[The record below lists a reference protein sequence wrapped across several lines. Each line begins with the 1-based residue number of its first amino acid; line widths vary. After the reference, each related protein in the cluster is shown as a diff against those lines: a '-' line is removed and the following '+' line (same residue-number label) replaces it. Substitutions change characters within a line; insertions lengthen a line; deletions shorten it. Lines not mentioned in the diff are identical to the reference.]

1 MEAWDAHVYFDGED
15 AASVEEAL
23 TLRYEVITSF
33 PSLTVNR
40 TRLSD
45 PPPRRPSRTL
55 TSRRCPALCCA
66 QGLTERRLGPTRRR
80 CFLWSCT
87 PPYLPPSPPALIW
100 PWPA

>member
-45 PPPRRPSRTL
+45 PRGPWRTL
-55 TSRRCPALCCA
+55 T
-66 QGLTERRLGPTRRR
+66 RLGAA
-80 CFLWSCT
+80 WAGA
-87 PPYLPPSPPALIW
+87 ALRALQSAARA
-100 PWPA
+100 PHDGDVFCGAAHPRTYPLRHLL

>member
-45 PPPRRPSRTL
+45 PPARRGPWRTL
-55 TSRRCPALCCA
+55 T
-66 QGLTERRLGPTRRR
+66 RLGAARPGAAPR
-80 CFLWSCT
+80 
-87 PPYLPPSPPALIW
+87 ALQSAARA
-100 PWPA
+100 PHDGDVFCGAAHPRTYPLRHLL

>member
-45 PPPRRPSRTL
+45 PRGLADSDV
-55 TSRRCPALCCA
+55 SALPGPVLRSGPYRA
-66 QGLTERRLGPTRRR
+66 PLGPHTTAM
-80 CFLWSCT
+80 FSVELHT
-87 PPYLPPSPPALIW
+87 PVPTPHRHLL
-100 PWPA
+100 

>member
-40 TRLSD
+40 TRLSAPQCG
-45 PPPRRPSRTL
+45 PP
-55 TSRRCPALCCA
+55 
-66 QGLTERRLGPTRRR
+66 GL
-80 CFLWSCT
+80 
-87 PPYLPPSPPALIW
+87 
-100 PWPA
+100 